1 MTKHHS
7 FRFGRRVAPVA
18 LVCAGVLGVS
28 AAASAGLSTGTL
40 AQAPDHPFPGT
51 SAAGVT
57 NDRGSDRTGRNE
69 LRGMP
74 R

>member
-51 SAAGVT
+51 RIRPHWAA
-57 NDRGSDRTGRNE
+57 RTTP
-69 LRGMP
+69 MP